1 MKVIFFKK
9 NIADT
14 TLREM
19 CPNTESFLVRIF
31 PHSDWIRR
39 DTPYL
44 SVFSPNAGKY
54 WSEKTPYF
62 DTFDAVQ
69 ALKIESRIFT
79 YPTNSSNSVISVQ
92 PILSDRNVSPKS
104 KGNFAM
110 KRTTAVKVM
119 APTKKKNKIRFYLK
133 NHAIKLKR
141 WSCAASIYLFKFNN
155 RKKY

>member
-14 TLREM
+14 TLREK

-31 PHSDWIRR
+31 PHPDWIRR
-39 DTPYL
+39 DTEYL
-44 SVFSPNAGKY
+44 SVSSPNAGKC

-62 DTFDAVQ
+62 YTFHAVQ
-69 ALKIESRIFT
+69 ALKIKSSIFT
-79 YPTNSSNSVISVQ
+79 YPTNSSNSLISVQ

-110 KRTTAVKVM
+110 KRTTAVKVI

-133 NHAIKLKR
+133 NNARKLKKLIMR
-141 WSCAASIYLFKFNN
+141 SEHLSIQIQQ
-155 RKKY
+155 

>member
-1 MKVIFFKK
+1 MEIQKFECLENEKSFLDERRNIFHSFWRVFIWWKLFFLKK

-14 TLREM
+14 TLREK
-19 CPNTESFLVRIF
+19 CPNTESFLVRSF
-31 PHSDWIRR
+31 PHS
-39 DTPYL
+39 YL

-62 DTFDAVQ
+62 DTFHAVQ
-69 ALKIESRIFT
+69 ALKIKSSIFT
-79 YPTNSSNSVISVQ
+79 YPTNSSNSLISVQ

-119 APTKKKNKIRFYLK
+119 APTKKK
-133 NHAIKLKR
+133 IK
-141 WSCAASIYLFKFNN
+141 
-155 RKKY
+155 